1 MCIRDRTWY
10 NDGIEGE
17 VMRSLLDRFEAQN
30 SDIKVTLDVV
40 PYQSIMESLP
50 VQLAAGDGP
59 DIARVTDLGGLSKYY
74 MDLRPHLSDAGYWE
88 KSFGPFLKW
97 LRQPG
102 DTSAISGFMTQL
114 TVTGPYVTRLC
125 LSKQKCQC
133 LAKEPLGM
141 TGPRPPSR

>member
-1 MCIRDRTWY
+1 MLNKLRRILTASSVAMAIWATPLFAETQLRMTWY

-40 PYQSIMESLP
+40 PYKSIMESLP

-74 MDLRPHLSDAGYWE
+74 MNLRPHLSDADYWE
-88 KSFGPFLKW
+88 KSFGPFLK
-97 LRQPG
+97 
-102 DTSAISGFMTQL
+102 
-114 TVTGPYVTRLC
+114 
-125 LSKQKCQC
+125 LS
-133 LAKEPLGM
+133 LIHI
-141 TGPRPPSR
+141 